1 MKLIEN
7 YINLLTK
14 ENVEKF
20 AIKNDIFLSDTE
32 LDYIFNLVKTK
43 WKDIL
48 KDDEYYLKEIENNLS
63 YNNFI
68 KIKDLFLY
76 YKNRYKGYLF

>member
-48 KDDEYYLKEIENNLS
+48 KDDEYYLKI
-63 YNNFI
+63 I
-68 KIKDLFLY
+68 
-76 YKNRYKGYLF
+76 

>member
-48 KDDEYYLKEIENNLS
+48 KDDEYYLQQF
-63 YNNFI
+63 Y
-68 KIKDLFLY
+68 
-76 YKNRYKGYLF
+76 